1 MMIRLYYKY
10 YKYQQTL
17 NISFCIKCI
26 SSNNISYKMAKN
38 ETNFSFNLKTN
49 KQTNKMSIESS
60 TMKQPEMI

>member
-49 KQTNKMSIESS
+49 KQTNKKS
-60 TMKQPEMI
+60 TMKQPEMIRKI